1 MINGRPA
8 IKNNS
13 SVLKNLNSVLAK
25 ILRWNTLNLNKLT
38 KINFQVVYLFIIFYL
53 MTSPY

>member
-13 SVLKNLNSVLAK
+13 SMLKNLNSVLAK

-38 KINFQVVYLFIIFYL
+38 KINFQVVLDRQIIIR
-53 MTSPY
+53 